1 MLPCVPREPRNSP
14 ISSVPVSARQGEGGS
29 GAGVPIVWRE
39 TLRPGGGAGSAAV
52 VQEAGAGE
60 APQAEAHRLR
70 AFVVDLFVCL

>member
-1 MLPCVPREPRNSP
+1 M
-14 ISSVPVSARQGEGGS
+14 
-29 GAGVPIVWRE
+29 PIVWRE